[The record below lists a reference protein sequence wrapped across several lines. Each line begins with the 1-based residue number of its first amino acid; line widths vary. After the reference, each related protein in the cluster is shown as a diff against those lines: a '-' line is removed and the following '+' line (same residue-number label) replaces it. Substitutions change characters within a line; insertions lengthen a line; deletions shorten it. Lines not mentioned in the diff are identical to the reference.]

1 MSFDYVWLVVLWSY
15 YTESSLPYIGI
26 LSTYCFARSNYDLM
40 GREIV
45 QLVNTTQEAGYR
57 LVQWNATDMH
67 GKPVSAGI
75 YLYQVRSGEFVRTKK
90 MVLLK

>member
-15 YTESSLPYIGI
+15 ETESSLPYIGI

-40 GREIV
+40 RREIV
-45 QLVNTTQEAGYR
+45 QRVNTIQEAGYKPI
-57 LVQWNATDMH
+57 QWNATDMN
-67 GKPVSAGI
+67 GKPVSVGVD
-75 YLYQVRSGEFVRTKK
+75 LYQIRAGEFVRTKK